1 MDNLAWISCCYW
13 RMLTILQTHSFIK
26 YTWEMFDQWT
36 CHQESSS
43 DNTHHEAKGSHP
55 CPKTHPGVGG
65 WSPGRSECWEMTD
78 ELSHEFI
85 RESRSGKAFILFF
98 ITLALIIA
106 VTERG
111 NKRQKRQSC
120 GAGSQWTV
128 WKCLRI
134 RNSATCAQLI
144 LGEEFLPLQWGG
156 NYLQWFTWEE
166 ASRAWVKPAPT
177 PSLSGSSL
185 LWSQM
190 TD

>member
-1 MDNLAWISCCYW
+1 
-13 RMLTILQTHSFIK
+13 
-26 YTWEMFDQWT
+26 
-36 CHQESSS
+36 
-43 DNTHHEAKGSHP
+43 
-55 CPKTHPGVGG
+55 
-65 WSPGRSECWEMTD
+65 MTD

-144 LGEEFLPLQWGG
+144 LGEEFLLLQ
-156 NYLQWFTWEE
+156 
-166 ASRAWVKPAPT
+166 
-177 PSLSGSSL
+177 
-185 LWSQM
+185 
-190 TD
+190 